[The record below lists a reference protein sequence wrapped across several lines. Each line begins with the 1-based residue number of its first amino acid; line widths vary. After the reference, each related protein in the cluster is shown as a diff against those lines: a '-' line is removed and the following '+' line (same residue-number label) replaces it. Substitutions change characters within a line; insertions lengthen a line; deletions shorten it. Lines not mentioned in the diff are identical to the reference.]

1 MFSFFKKKK
10 KKIGPEFDK
19 KLIKRLQADHIQ
31 LVNQVGKIET
41 AYAKENEKNI
51 KRELQILKSLT
62 LDHFIKEDLKLYWY
76 LKTFYK
82 EKHQTLEEIKYFE
95 ESLKDIQVAVIN
107 FLDQYAKPDVLLNST
122 FKNEF
127 DGIVEALANR
137 ISKEE
142 NNLYPLYKKTL

>member
-1 MFSFFKKKK
+1 MFWFFKKKK

-19 KLIKRLQADHIQ
+19 KLIKRLQADHIK
-31 LVNQVGKIET
+31 LVKQVGKIET
-41 AYAKENEKNI
+41 AYAQENGKKA

-82 EKHQTLEEIKYFE
+82 EQPKTLEEIKYFE
-95 ESLKDIQVAVIN
+95 ESLKDIQVSVIN
-107 FLDQYAKPDVLLNST
+107 FLDQYLKQDVLLNST

-127 DGIVEALANR
+127 DEIVQALANR
-137 ISKEE
+137 IKTEE
-142 NNLYPLYKKTL
+142 KNLYPLYKKTL